1 MIMDNMIEMMKEMK
15 KKLYKMDKQEYRDIL
30 VDNLIAVAQ
39 WRKENLNTEISDEAF
54 FLSQI
59 YEAQVIDI
67 IYRLDHENKEGV
79 NA

>member
-1 MIMDNMIEMMKEMK
+1 MDNLKEMMKEIK
-15 KKLYKMDKQEYRDIL
+15 KSAYNIDKQEYRDIL
-30 VDNLIAVAQ
+30 VDNLIAIAQ